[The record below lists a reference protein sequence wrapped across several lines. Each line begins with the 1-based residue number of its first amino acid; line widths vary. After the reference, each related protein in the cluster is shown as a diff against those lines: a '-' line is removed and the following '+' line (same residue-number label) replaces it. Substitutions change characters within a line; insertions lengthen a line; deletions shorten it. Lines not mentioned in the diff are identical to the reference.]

1 MKTRI
6 LEISTMILTLGT
18 ISLCFRNYQLRK
30 GLRNLP
36 SKVMTQ
42 IDTVYL
48 EKTFTVTSYPEV
60 SSPTKVTVFTKG
72 LVEDTTSTQK
82 KDSVV
87 QFKLNKSLLDL
98 TLYNV
103 LDSTVHTD
111 TYQIDLNKYKYTF
124 SNGILTQ
131 KRTYNLKLSPYLQ
144 AKVRPI
150 NQFFDLSGGLSLK
163 SNHFTYGLGLGLG
176 YYPKLSD
183 KLYKDL
189 EIVVTYNF

>member
-1 MKTRI
+1 MKTKI
-6 LEISTMILTLGT
+6 LVILTLILALGT
-18 ISLCFRNYQLRK
+18 ISLCFRNYQLR
-30 GLRNLP
+30 LRSP
-36 SKVMTQ
+36 QQKVITK

-48 EKTFTVTSYPEV
+48 EKSFETTSYKEV
-60 SSPTKVTVFTKG
+60 SSPNKVTVYTKPW
-72 LVEDTTSTQK
+72 LKDTSSTQK

-87 QFKLNKSLLDL
+87 QFKLNKTSLDL

-103 LDSTVHTD
+103 SDSTIHTD
-111 TYQIDLNKYKYTF
+111 TYLLDLNKYKYTF
-124 SNGILTQ
+124 SNGVLTQ
-131 KRTYNLKLSPYLQ
+131 KKTYNLRLSPYLQ

-189 EIVVTYNF
+189 EVTVIYNF

>member
-1 MKTRI
+1 MKTKI
-6 LEISTMILTLGT
+6 LAISTLILTLGT
-18 ISLCFRNYQLRK
+18 ISLCFRDYQLRK
-30 GLRNLP
+30 KLR
-36 SKVMTQ
+36 STQ
-42 IDTVYL
+42 RRVVIKIDTVYL
-48 EKTFTVTSYPEV
+48 DKSFTPTSYKEV
-60 SSPTKVTVFTKG
+60 SSPKRVTVYTRP
-72 LVEDTTSTQK
+72 LVKDTLLPQF

-87 QFKLNKSLLDL
+87 QFKLNKTSLDL

-103 LDSTVHTD
+103 SDSTVHTD

-124 SNGILTQ
+124 SNGVLTQ
-131 KRTYNLKLSPYLQ
+131 KKTYNLRLSPYLQ

-176 YYPKLSD
+176 YYPKISG

-189 EIVVTYNF
+189 EVTVTYNF

>member
-1 MKTRI
+1 MKTKI
-6 LEISTMILTLGT
+6 LSISTLILALGT
-18 ISLCFRNYQLRK
+18 ISLWFRNYQLR
-30 GLRNLP
+30 LRSP
-36 SKVMTQ
+36 QQRVITK

-48 EKTFTVTSYPEV
+48 EKPFETTSYKEV
-60 SSPTKVTVFTKG
+60 SSPTKVTVYTKG
-72 LVEDTTSTQK
+72 LVKDTSSIQK

-87 QFKLNKSLLDL
+87 QFKLNKTSLDL

-103 LDSTVHTD
+103 SDSTVHTD

-124 SNGILTQ
+124 SNGVLTQ
-131 KRTYNLKLSPYLQ
+131 KRTYNLRLSSYLQ

-163 SNHFTYGLGLGLG
+163 SNHFTYGLGLGIG
-176 YYPKLSD
+176 YYPKISE

-189 EIVVTYNF
+189 EVTVTYNF

>member
-1 MKTRI
+1 MKTKI
-6 LEISTMILTLGT
+6 LAISTLILTLGT
-18 ISLCFRNYQLRK
+18 ISLCFRNYQLR
-30 GLRNLP
+30 LRSP
-36 SKVMTQ
+36 QQRVVTK

-48 EKTFTVTSYPEV
+48 EKSFETTSYNEV
-60 SSPTKVTVFTKG
+60 SSPTKITVYTKG
-72 LVEDTTSTQK
+72 LVKDTSSTQK

-87 QFKLNKSLLDL
+87 QFKLDKTSLDL

-124 SNGILTQ
+124 SNGVLTQ
-131 KRTYNLKLSPYLQ
+131 KKTYNLRLSPYLQ

-176 YYPKLSD
+176 YYPKVSG

-189 EIVVTYNF
+189 EVTVTYNF